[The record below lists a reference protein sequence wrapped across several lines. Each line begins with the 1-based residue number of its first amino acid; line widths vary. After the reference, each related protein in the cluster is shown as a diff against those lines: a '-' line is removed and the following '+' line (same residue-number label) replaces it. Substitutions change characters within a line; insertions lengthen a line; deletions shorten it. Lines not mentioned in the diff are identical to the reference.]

1 MGKRDAAPCCHGNQ
15 KAYPHLCASS
25 LATEG
30 RDPAFAIR
38 RDQLEAD
45 WVRPCW
51 GMSGSDA
58 SGFPSGTETHE
69 HMIPLLMA
77 ILATMELC
85 PRVSGCGEWGG
96 ESISQD
102 ISSGE
107 AG

>member
-1 MGKRDAAPCCHGNQ
+1 M
-15 KAYPHLCASS
+15 PHLRASS

-30 RDPAFAIR
+30 RDPSFAIR

-51 GMSGSDA
+51 GMSGTDA
-58 SGFPSGTETHE
+58 SGFPSGTETRE

-85 PRVSGCGEWGG
+85 SRVSGFWGWGE
-96 ESISQD
+96 ESILQD
-102 ISSGE
+102 VSSGK